1 MSKKYLTKEEKT
13 RIPKVLEAHRR
24 KQEKQPGILKA
35 MIFKYGW
42 WLTPFI
48 TSRKTKS
55 DVSLK
60 VAQSEIINGTHLQM
74 KLLER

>member
-35 MIFKYGW
+35 MIFKYG
-42 WLTPFI
+42 
-48 TSRKTKS
+48 
-55 DVSLK
+55 
-60 VAQSEIINGTHLQM
+60 
-74 KLLER
+74 